1 MFLRS
6 MIFKRVMLKGDSMET
21 YNQQCPS
28 ITVVCSSSNPLGKKF
43 PKDLAYTPGVL
54 YSGIFQVYV
63 IATMLGLYQLIKQLS
78 RFHVLVLGIPRNGLI
93 SGNIV
98 SSKNSTQINTITR
111 TKNDIYWSP
120 SGLSFL
126 LIDIDFG
133 DIPNFV
139 LNTAKEVL
147 DFLISLDAE
156 LVKCGILILSSSS
169 QKFNP
174 EKKGWHCYIKV
185 SNANDSTVKHYAETL
200 QSICWIKGLG
210 AVKFSKSGSMLVR
223 QVFDMAVFSP
233 ERIVVE
239 SCFSDD
245 ETVLFHEIEPL
256 IQEGIA
262 RKLYE

>member
-1 MFLRS
+1 
-6 MIFKRVMLKGDSMET
+6 MET

-28 ITVVCSSSNPLGKKF
+28 ITVVGSSSNPLAKKF
-43 PKDLAYTPGVL
+43 PKDLTYTPGVL

-78 RFHVLVLGIPRNGLI
+78 RFHVLVLGIPRNGLL

-98 SSKNSTQINTITR
+98 SSKNSTLSNAIR
-111 TKNDIYWSP
+111 RLKEDIGWNP
-120 SGLSFL
+120 FGLSFI

-133 DIPNFV
+133 DIPNFI

-156 LVKCGILILSSSS
+156 LVKCGILILPSSS

-174 EKKGWHCYIKV
+174 EKKGWHVYIKC
-185 SNANDSTVKHYAETL
+185 SNVNDVTVKLYAETL

-210 AVKFSKSGSMLVR
+210 NIKFSKSGSMLVR
-223 QVFDMAVFSP
+223 QVFDIVVFSP

-245 ETVLFHEIEPL
+245 ETVIFHEIEPL
-256 IQEGIA
+256 VQEGIP
-262 RKLYE
+262 RELYE

>member
-1 MFLRS
+1 MA
-6 MIFKRVMLKGDSMET
+6 T
-21 YNQQCPS
+21 YNQPCSS
-28 ITVVCSSSNPLGKKF
+28 ITVVDSSSNPLGKKF
-43 PKDLAYTPGVL
+43 PKGLAYTPGVL

-78 RFHVLVLGIPRNGLI
+78 RFQVLVLGIPRNGLI

-98 SSKNSTQINTITR
+98 SSKNINVINAITR
-111 TKNDIYWSP
+111 TKEDIWWNP

-147 DFLISLDAE
+147 AFLISLDSE
-156 LVKCGILILSSSS
+156 LVHCGILILPSSS
-169 QKFNP
+169 QRYDTS
-174 EKKGWHCYIKV
+174 KKSWHCYINV
-185 SNANDSTVKHYAETL
+185 SNANDLTVKHYAETL
-200 QSICWIKGLG
+200 QSICWIKGFG
-210 AVKFSKSGSMLVR
+210 AIKLSKSGSMLVR

-233 ERIVVE
+233 ERIIVE

-245 ETVLFHEIEPL
+245 ETVIFHEIEPL
-256 IQEGIA
+256 VQEGKS
-262 RKLYE
+262 RELYE

>member
-1 MFLRS
+1 
-6 MIFKRVMLKGDSMET
+6 MET
-21 YNQQCPS
+21 YNQPCPS
-28 ITVVCSSSNPLGKKF
+28 ITVVGSSSNPLGKKF
-43 PKDLAYTPGVL
+43 PKDLTYTPGVL

-63 IATMLGLYQLIKQLS
+63 IATMVGLYQLIKQLS
-78 RFHVLVLGIPRNGLI
+78 RFHVLVLGIPRNGLL

-98 SSKNSTQINTITR
+98 SSKNSTISNAIR
-111 TKNDIYWSP
+111 RLKEDIGWNP

-133 DIPNFV
+133 DIPNFI

-147 DFLISLDAE
+147 DFLISLDSE
-156 LVKCGILILSSSS
+156 LIHCGILILASSS

-174 EKKGWHCYIKV
+174 KKKGWHIYIKC
-185 SNANDSTVKHYAETL
+185 SNANDVTVRLYAETL

-210 AVKFSKSGSMLVR
+210 NIKFSKSGSMLVR
-223 QVFDMAVFSP
+223 QVFDMAVFSA

-239 SCFSDD
+239 SCFSDNQS
-245 ETVLFHEIEPL
+245 VIFHEIEPL
-256 IQEGIA
+256 VQEGIA

>member
-1 MFLRS
+1 
-6 MIFKRVMLKGDSMET
+6 MET
-21 YNQQCPS
+21 YNPKLHPL
-28 ITVVCSSSNPLGKKF
+28 ITIVTSDSNPLGKKF
-43 PKDLAYTPGVL
+43 PKDKDYQPGVL
-54 YSGIFQVYV
+54 HNGNFEVIYIPYIKELYSNLMKLTKYQVF
-63 IATMLGLYQLIKQLS
+63 L
-78 RFHVLVLGIPRNGLI
+78 LGIPKQDNLYKGRI
-93 SGNIV
+93 SSRKMIQFMDNV
-98 SSKNSTQINTITR
+98 LTR
-111 TKNDIYWSP
+111 TKEDIGWNPY
-120 SGLSFL
+120 GISFI

-147 DFLISLDAE
+147 AFLISLDPE
-156 LVKCGILILSSSS
+156 LVHCGILILQSSS

-185 SNANDSTVKHYAETL
+185 SNANDSTVKLYAETL

-210 AVKFSKSGSMLVR
+210 NIKFSKSGSILVR

-245 ETVLFHEIEPL
+245 ETVIFHEIEPL

-262 RKLYE
+262 RELYE

>member
-1 MFLRS
+1 
-6 MIFKRVMLKGDSMET
+6 MET
-21 YNQQCPS
+21 YNQQYPS
-28 ITVVCSSSNPLGKKF
+28 ITVVGSSSNPLSKKF
-43 PKDLAYTPGVL
+43 PKDLTYTPGVL

-63 IATMLGLYQLIKQLS
+63 IATMLSLYQLIKQLS
-78 RFHVLVLGIPRNGLI
+78 KFHVIVLGIPRNGLL
-93 SGNIV
+93 SGNMV
-98 SSKNSTQINTITR
+98 SSKNSTLSNAIR
-111 TKNDIYWSP
+111 RLKEDIGWNP

-147 DFLISLDAE
+147 AFLISLDPE
-156 LVKCGILILSSSS
+156 LVQCGILILPSSS

-185 SNANDSTVKHYAETL
+185 SNANDSRVKLYADTL
-200 QSICWIKGLG
+200 QSICWINGLG
-210 AVKFSKSGSMLVR
+210 NIKFSKSGSSLVR
-223 QVFDMAVFSP
+223 QVFDYAVFSP

-245 ETVLFHEIEPL
+245 ETVIFHEIEPL

-262 RKLYE
+262 RELYE